1 MSDRAVRALALGF
14 STLLTAGLLS
24 GVLAPAAA
32 AAPPPPTTFA
42 LLGDTP
48 YSSTQRAQF
57 PALVSA
63 IDRDAAVSMVLHAGD
78 TKNSSTPCSDS
89 QFRGLASLF
98 NTFDDPFVLTPGDN
112 DWTDCHR
119 LSTGRYVPTE
129 RLAAIRRI
137 FYPVPG
143 RTLGGAPASVAAQ
156 STYVENVRFVRSGVV
171 IATAHVV
178 GSSNDLEP
186 WSGLVGGDRRTERL
200 AEFNARRSA
209 NLAWINA
216 AFDNAAA
223 TGAYG
228 VVLMLQAEPTATT
241 AFGAERN
248 LIVNRARQFGKPVL
262 LIHGDEHRYE
272 VEARYAGVAN
282 LTRLETY
289 GDTASWWLRVTI
301 DPSRAQVFSWQN
313 LRV

>member
-1 MSDRAVRALALGF
+1 
-14 STLLTAGLLS
+14 
-24 GVLAPAAA
+24 
-32 AAPPPPTTFA
+32 
-42 LLGDTP
+42 LGDTP
-48 YSSTQRAQF
+48 YTSTQRAQF

-63 IDRDAAVSMVLHAGD
+63 IDRDPAVSLVLHAGD

-89 QFRGLASLF
+89 QFRGLAGLF

-129 RLAAIRRI
+129 RLTAIRRI

-143 RTLGGAPASVAAQ
+143 RTLGGAPTTVTAQ
-156 STYVENVRFVRSGVV
+156 ATYVENVRFLRSGVV
-171 IATAHVV
+171 LATTHVV
-178 GSSNDLEP
+178 GSSNDLAP
-186 WSGLVGGDRRTERL
+186 WSELVGGDRPAERM
-200 AEFNARRSA
+200 AEFNARRAA

-216 AFDNAAA
+216 AFDTAAS

-241 AFGAERN
+241 AFSAERN
-248 LIVNRARQFGKPVL
+248 LIVTRARQFGKPVL

-272 VEARYAGVAN
+272 VQTGYAGVAN

-289 GDTASWWLRVTI
+289 GETASYWLTVTI
-301 DPSRAQVFSWQN
+301 DPSKPQVFSWQP
-313 LRV
+313 RTV